1 MVDEMTP
8 EGLTAKVAKL
18 AAAVADLS
26 AKNAMQLNFIGG
38 VKSGQGGVGSF
49 SSSEK
54 EGFFE
59 HYLEANPQEDR
70 QRTLSDNNPQLFDAS
85 DTRAVRKLV
94 DSDRSSGLTSGFN
107 VPEPAWCFLFD
118 ASASVKELL
127 KSTMC
132 LLEKKRSTPRE
143 DVQPGETVSPE
154 DQHIDKICES
164 LSVAENIRSPYDYC
178 VWRGDYIRRRWR
190 MGNAVTP
197 DDHEQ
202 LQHLE
207 IQLCWLMNCLARINP
222 HTQESAEDFES
233 KAATATLNQAAKM
246 EGQPCVPIQ
255 SYTGGGAKGGGAKGG
270 KNGSKGGSRDGKGG
284 GKGN

>member
-1 MVDEMTP
+1 MEVLVPRRKRD
-8 EGLTAKVAKL
+8 
-18 AAAVADLS
+18 
-26 AKNAMQLNFIGG
+26 
-38 VKSGQGGVGSF
+38 
-49 SSSEK
+49 
-54 EGFFE
+54 FE

-127 KSTMC
+127 ESTKE
-132 LLEKKRSTPRE
+132 LLEEKRSKPLE

-154 DQHIDKICES
+154 DQHIDKIYES
-164 LSVAENIRSPYDYC
+164 LVVAENIRSPYDYC
-178 VWRGDYIRRRWR
+178 VWGGDYIRRRWR

-207 IQLCWLMNCLARINP
+207 IQLCWLMDSLALINP

-246 EGQPCVPIQ
+246 EGQPCVPTPR
-255 SYTGGGAKGGGAKGG
+255 YTGGGAKGGGAKGG
-270 KNGSKGGSRDGKGG
+270 ENGSKGGSRDGKGG